1 MQVDNSTAT
10 NLKPNI
16 RSIIELAMSTRSTR
30 DPSESHGSHSPT
42 APPYSPI
49 TPDPS
54 FATLAP
60 TSPEVDESP
69 YEFHQDP
76 AAMEMVSES
85 DNADVIALRSTI
97 AILQQQRDQSIRDV
111 KTLERQKEEA
121 LSDPQV
127 FAQRIV
133 SGKLRTGTNG
143 GLLGQS
149 GDEKSLRPFVNGT
162 KEQSRKTDANSKT
175 PIELIPGPQDV
186 VRVPPIEWA
195 KYHVVGEALE
205 KLHAEQ
211 KKHPASGGFTD
222 DGEHTKGA
230 ESVVAAPY
238 RALIDEVPG
247 SSKRIRFNENLTEDT
262 QDEN

>member
-1 MQVDNSTAT
+1 M
-10 NLKPNI
+10 
-16 RSIIELAMSTRSTR
+16 EL
-30 DPSESHGSHSPT
+30 
-42 APPYSPI
+42 
-49 TPDPS
+49 
-54 FATLAP
+54 
-60 TSPEVDESP
+60 
-69 YEFHQDP
+69 
-76 AAMEMVSES
+76 VSES

-149 GDEKSLRPFVNGT
+149 GDEKSLRPFINGT
-162 KEQSRKTDANSKT
+162 KGPDEKAATSYKNC
-175 PIELIPGPQDV
+175 IELIPGPQDV

-195 KYHVVGEALE
+195 KYHVVGGALE

-211 KKHPASGGFTD
+211 KKHPASGGLTD
-222 DGEHTKGA
+222 DGEYTKGL

-238 RALIDEVPG
+238 RPLIDEVPG
-247 SSKRIRFNENLTEDT
+247 SSKKIRFSEDLTENT
-262 QDEN
+262 